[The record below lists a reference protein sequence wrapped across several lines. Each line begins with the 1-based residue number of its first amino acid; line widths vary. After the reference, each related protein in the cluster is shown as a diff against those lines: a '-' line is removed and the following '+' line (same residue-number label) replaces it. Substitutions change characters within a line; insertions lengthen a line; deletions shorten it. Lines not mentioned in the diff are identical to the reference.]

1 MKILISAL
9 ALIGCVSLA
18 IGGNTLPAPQNNQTR
33 YDVIVVEGHH
43 YLVVATKIEQGYR
56 GGYWKDGY
64 RYEPAFSSATSLQV
78 LHSHGCPC
86 MTNNIQKVE
95 ILTNNVQKV
104 EICITTNA
112 LVKTSN

>member
-9 ALIGCVSLA
+9 AIIGCVSLA

-43 YLVVATKIEQGYR
+43 YLVVATRTEQGQHPGPYNS
-56 GGYWKDGY
+56 KSS
-64 RYEPAFSSATSLQV
+64 PAFSSAISLQV

-86 MTNNIQKVE
+86 MTNN
-95 ILTNNVQKV
+95 VQKV
-104 EICITTNA
+104 EICTTTNA